1 MKKRLVIGLMMALV
15 LSLSACG
22 GEEGSGKEG
31 KENVKTTESATGG
44 DNKDAE
50 KENKKESKKNG
61 VSLEALESME
71 VSPLEDFEFRRD
83 GDVADGL
90 QLCGYKGNDEMVV
103 LPEEVDGKK
112 VVSISSM
119 VFGEGSSVKAI
130 KISDSVQRIT
140 ASFMDNTN
148 LKYVIF
154 GSGLKVVGDGAFA
167 NCESLEEVKLNE
179 GVEKIGEAAFSIEN
193 LNYIYIPDTVKEIAT
208 IAIMT
213 GRNEE
218 VVIAG
223 KAGSAAE
230 EHAKQMGFVFEVV
243 E

>member
-1 MKKRLVIGLMMALV
+1 MKRKLLVGLVMAII
-15 LSLSACG
+15 LSLCACG
-22 GEEGSGKEG
+22 S
-31 KENVKTTESATGG
+31 G
-44 DNKDAE
+44 DNTGETDKKDATQNE
-50 KENKKESKKNG
+50 STTSDNQKVSDKENKKESKNKG

-130 KISDSVQRIT
+130 KISDSVQRIS
-140 ASFMDNTN
+140 ASFMDNAN

-154 GSGLKVVGDGAFA
+154 GSGLKVVGDGSFA

-193 LNYIYIPDTVKEIAT
+193 LNYIYIPDTVKEIST

-223 KAGSAAE
+223 KAGSMAE
-230 EHAKQMGFVFEVV
+230 EHAKQMGFIFEVV